1 MHDHSEYYR
10 KSGYWSDRLLTDF
23 LQQAVQ
29 RSPEKLAVKDD
40 RFGSLTYQ
48 GLTSQSWRLAA
59 ALQSFGITKGDR
71 FVVALPNWQQVP
83 VFVLALNY
91 LGAVGVHLPITGG
104 EHEFAGVLTVSDAKG
119 IVVPDILRD
128 KNFVALID
136 RAAMNCLELGLRVV
150 VGSEQQYPGWLTF
163 DELLARAPVKPTQPE
178 TQSNADDLNCLLF
191 TSGSSGIPKGVM
203 HSSNSIG
210 ALNTTTAPIY
220 DFGSEDIIFMG
231 APLGYSA
238 GYAHGLRLA
247 IYLGASL
254 ILQDAWDADQAL
266 ETMVREKATFTLT
279 TPTLLND
286 LLNCKRFRELGTQLS
301 LRVILCGGAYVPSSL
316 LQQAH
321 EKLPNTLTSVIW
333 GMTEG
338 IGTGCRPGTPLNQV
352 ASTDGQPFLGTELKV
367 LGQDDKE
374 LPAGQEGDLVMR
386 GPQQCLGYFKNPQ
399 LNEESFLQDRWFRT
413 GDLAVIDSQGYVKI
427 TGRRKELIIRGGAN
441 ISPLEIEQTLI
452 GEPGIDQLAIIGIPD
467 ERLGERICA
476 CLVANPDGKTP
487 SLSELIAITRSKGL
501 AKNKWPESLQIV
513 DAFPVTA
520 AGKLRRSVLQQ
531 QIIEK
536 LNTEEPG

>member
-1 MHDHSEYYR
+1 MYDHSEHYR
-10 KSGYWSDRLLTDF
+10 KSGYWSDRLLTDY
-23 LQQAVQ
+23 LQQAVEH
-29 RSPEKLAVKDD
+29 SPHKLAVKDG

-48 GLTSQSWRLAA
+48 DLATQSWRLAA
-59 ALQSFGITKGDR
+59 ALQSFGITKGDK

-83 VFVLALNY
+83 VFVLALGY

-104 EHEFAGVLTVSDAKG
+104 EHEFTGVLTVSGAKG
-119 IVVPDILRD
+119 IVVPDTLRD

-136 RAAMNCLELGLRVV
+136 RAAKNCPQLDLRVV
-150 VGSEQQYPGWLTF
+150 VGSEQWHPGWLTF
-163 DELLARAPVKPTQPE
+163 DELLAHGPVEPTRPKAQL
-178 TQSNADDLNCLLF
+178 NADDLNCLLF

-220 DFGSEDIIFMG
+220 DLGAEDIIFMG
-231 APLGYSA
+231 APLGFSA

-266 ETMVREKATFTLT
+266 ETMVREKATFTMA
-279 TPTLLND
+279 TPTLLDD
-286 LLNCKRFRELGTQLS
+286 LLNCKRFSDLGARLS

-316 LQQAH
+316 LRQAH
-321 EKLPNTLTSVIW
+321 EKLPQTLTSVIW

-367 LGQDDKE
+367 LGQDDEE
-374 LPAGQEGDLVMR
+374 LAAGQEGDLVMR

-399 LNEESFLQDRWFRT
+399 LNQESFLQDKWFRT

-441 ISPLEIEQTLI
+441 ISPLEIEQALI
-452 GEPGIDQLAIIGIPD
+452 GEPGIGQLAVIGIPD

-487 SLSELIAITRSKGL
+487 DLSELTAITRDKGL
-501 AKNKWPESLQIV
+501 AKNKWPERLQII
-513 DAFPVTA
+513 DALPVTA
-520 AGKLRRSVLQQ
+520 AGKLRRPVLRQ
-531 QIIEK
+531 QIIDK
-536 LNTEEPG
+536 LDTEEPG

>member
-1 MHDHSEYYR
+1 MYDHSEYYR

-29 RSPEKLAVKDD
+29 SSPDKLAVKDG

-48 GLTSQSWRLAA
+48 QLASQSWRLAV
-59 ALQSFGITKGDR
+59 ALQSLGIRKGDK

-104 EHEFAGVLTVSDAKG
+104 EHEFTGVLTVSDAKG
-119 IVVPDILRD
+119 IVVPDILRN
-128 KNFVALID
+128 KNFVELID
-136 RAAMNCLELGLRVV
+136 RAAENCPELDLRVV
-150 VGSEQQYPGWLTF
+150 VGSEQQYSGWLAF
-163 DELLARAPVKPTQPE
+163 DELLARAPVNATQPKP
-178 TQSNADDLNCLLF
+178 QSSADDLSCLLF

-210 ALNTTTAPIY
+210 ALNTTTVPIY
-220 DFGSEDIIFMG
+220 DLGPEDIIFMG
-231 APLGYSA
+231 APLGFSA

-254 ILQDAWDADQAL
+254 ILQDVWDADQAM
-266 ETMVREKATFTLT
+266 ETMVRENATFTLA
-279 TPTLLND
+279 TPTLLDD
-286 LLNCKRFRELGTQLS
+286 LLNCKRFSDLGEQLS

-321 EKLPNTLTSVIW
+321 EKLPQTFTSVIW

-367 LGQDDKE
+367 LGQDDEE
-374 LPAGQEGDLVMR
+374 LTAGQEGDLVMR

-399 LNEESFLQDRWFRT
+399 LNQESFLQDRWFRT
-413 GDLAVIDSQGYVKI
+413 GDLAVIDRQGYVKI

-441 ISPLEIEQTLI
+441 ISPLEIEQALI
-452 GEPGIDQLAIIGIPD
+452 GESGISQLAIIGIPD

-476 CLVANPDGKTP
+476 CLVTKPDAETP
-487 SLSELIAITRSKGL
+487 ELAELVAITRDKGL
-501 AKNKWPESLQIV
+501 AKNKWPERLQIV
-513 DAFPVTA
+513 DALPVTA
-520 AGKLRRSVLQQ
+520 AGKLRRSVLRQ
-531 QIIEK
+531 QIIDK
-536 LNTEEPG
+536 LNAEAPV